1 MTGDFFINFW
11 GKISEI
17 YKEVFKDISTQK
29 SYCILT
35 KTESGGKFASGNVG
49 VKGFVKK

>member
-1 MTGDFFINFW
+1 MRFW

-17 YKEVFKDISTQK
+17 YKEEVFKDISTQK
-29 SYCILT
+29 SYCFLT
-35 KTESGGKFASGNVG
+35 KTEFGGKFASGNVS